1 MSFYT
6 QGTAQTVMWPCKP
19 IILSIGYLEDPTEVL
34 LKSWWNNAANE
45 QFGNEGE
52 FYLKDNE
59 LFYNT

>member
-34 LKSWWNNAANE
+34 LKISEIMLLMSSLAMKAN
-45 QFGNEGE
+45 FI
-52 FYLKDNE
+52 
-59 LFYNT
+59 

>member
-52 FYLKDNE
+52 FYL
-59 LFYNT
+59 